1 MSQVRAW
8 LAGVAAVCCL
18 VGVAAGAGAASA
30 AAPSWVSP
38 TTLTGGDPTVAAQ
51 AIPDPA
57 GGAMLYY
64 SAYGIPT
71 VRRVKPNGSLG
82 PAQAVP
88 PFSNLGNY
96 GPPHQVAFLPNGA
109 AIVTWQLSS
118 YGTDYMAY
126 LSPTGTWGA
135 PVQTADAVTS
145 IAVRAGEVLTSEAGG
160 PGVTA
165 DDWTLSSSGKL
176 THKSG
181 PISVFT
187 GNPLFGQS
195 WVALDN
201 SGSATVIS
209 YGYTSSNSSEEVY
222 QTVRSKNGVWGSSTS
237 VSGTTGAIQNVVFAA
252 APGGHA
258 VVAWQDRPSGTA
270 PVMSAAIRVSGGGFG
285 TADALSSPTSAY
297 FAYAIPIVAAGSDGT
312 LGVAVSNEIGN
323 GPYDS
328 SYTTTNS
335 VWLVA
340 AGAKT
345 FTGPKTVTGTTDK
358 FLINSLGAVSGAALV
373 GIHEEKITGGKATY
387 PSSYHATET
396 TTAVRVPS
404 SGASQLKNFGSTSGL
419 YDGNGGDG
427 CTSCAG
433 TSPPPA
439 SVSGV
444 ALSGHGFE
452 VAVGQLKPGGS
463 LSYAVVAATLP
474 PVPAVSITSK
484 RLTASTKSVS
494 VAVKCSKAA
503 CRGTITLTRTA
514 QKKTVTLGSGPY
526 SLKTG
531 THASIT
537 VTLTKAGRSAFKNAA
552 TKAVS
557 ATVHVTVKG
566 GKTVTKTL
574 RVA

>member
-18 VGVAAGAGAASA
+18 VGVAAGAGAAGA
-30 AAPSWVSP
+30 AAPSWAGP
-38 TTLTGGDPTVAAQ
+38 TTLPGGDPTVAAQ

-64 SAYGIPT
+64 SAYGVPT
-71 VRRVKPNGSLG
+71 VQRVKPDGSLG
-82 PAQAVP
+82 PTKAVP
-88 PFSNLGNY
+88 TFSTLGNY
-96 GPPHQVAFLPNGA
+96 GPPHQVAFLPDGA
-109 AIVTWQLSS
+109 AVVTWQLSS

-126 LSPTGTWGA
+126 LSPSGAWGA
-135 PVQTADAVTS
+135 PVQTAGGVTS

-181 PISVFT
+181 PTSVFT

-201 SGSATVIS
+201 NGSATVVS

-222 QTVRSKNGVWGSSTS
+222 QTVRSKNGGWGNATTI
-237 VSGTTGAIQNVVFAA
+237 SGTAGAIQNVVFAA

-258 VVAWQDRPSGTA
+258 VVAWQDRQSATA
-270 PVMSAAIRVSGGGFG
+270 PVMSAAVRGSGSGFG
-285 TADALSSPTSAY
+285 AAQALSSPTSTY
-297 FAYAIPIVAAGSDGT
+297 FAFAIPIVAAGSDGT
-312 LGVAVSNEIGN
+312 LAVGVSNEIG
-323 GPYDS
+323 YDVYGS

-335 VWLVA
+335 VRLVA
-340 AGAKT
+340 AGAKA
-345 FTGPKTVTGTTDK
+345 FTSPKTVTGTTNK

-373 GIHEEKITGGKATY
+373 GIHEEKITGGKAAY

-396 TTAVRVPS
+396 TTAVRVLS
-404 SGASQLKNFGSTSGL
+404 SGGGQLKNFGSISGL

-427 CTSCAG
+427 CTPCDG

-463 LSYAVVAATLP
+463 LSYAGVATPP

-484 RLTASTKSVS
+484 RLTASAKSVS
-494 VAVKCSKAA
+494 VGVTCSKAA
-503 CRGTITLTRTA
+503 CRGTITLTRTVK
-514 QKKTVTLGSGPY
+514 KKTVTLASGTY

-531 THASIT
+531 KHAGIT

-552 TKAVS
+552 TKAVG

-574 RVA
+574 QVT